1 MRVAVRKLE
10 GVESVEVSLQ
20 RGQASIRL
28 RPGNG
33 VTLQQL
39 RQLVKDNGF
48 NAREATVTVRGQ
60 VVQEGNTLALSVA
73 GTGAVLTI
81 LPDEARPAAYRNLR
95 ERLTGSS
102 LPSVTLEGLVPEP
115 PSKDSRD
122 RLRVTAVEG
131 NVP

>member
-28 RPGNG
+28 RPGNR
-33 VTLQQL
+33 VTLPLL

-48 NAREATVTVRGQ
+48 NAREAAVTVRGQ
-60 VVQEGNTLALSVA
+60 VVPEGNTLGLSVA
-73 GTGAVLTI
+73 GTGSVLTI
-81 LPDEARPAAYRNLR
+81 VPDEARPAAYRNLR
-95 ERLTGSS
+95 ERLTRSS
-102 LPSVTLEGLVPEP
+102 LPSVTLDGMVPEP
-115 PSKDSRD
+115 QPKDGRD